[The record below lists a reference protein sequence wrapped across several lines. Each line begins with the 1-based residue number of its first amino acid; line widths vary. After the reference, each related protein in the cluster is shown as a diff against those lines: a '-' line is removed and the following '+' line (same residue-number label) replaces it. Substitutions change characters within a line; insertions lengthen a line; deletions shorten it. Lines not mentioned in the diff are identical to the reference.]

1 MELTKRMIEGHLKS
15 SKKIKSEMTYP
26 QWISRAAGL
35 MSLKLYHILDSFERG
50 HRCMEAF
57 DMELTKRMIEGHLK
71 SSKKIKSEMT
81 YPQWISRA
89 AGLRKN
95 QMSVR
100 NMDRIAHA
108 KIPFNVVRYHP
119 DNDKTILKILFEGL
133 RGDGRVSL
141 TRSRPYEK
149 NDNAHVEQKGGD
161 KVRKLVEMVRAVS
174 ATEI

>member
-1 MELTKRMIEGHLKS
+1 MEV
-15 SKKIKSEMTYP
+15 
-26 QWISRAAGL
+26 
-35 MSLKLYHILDSFERG
+35 
-50 HRCMEAF
+50 F

-89 AGLRKN
+89 AGLGKN

>member
-1 MELTKRMIEGHLKS
+1 MSNIIRYIERIIGKFPKTS
-15 SKKIKSEMTYP
+15 STRKEKGDAFIYQKVAIEANFGRYASKGVGYVEVDFVEHNGGTSAGPFAVTAIYVDTYS

-35 MSLKLYHILDSFERG
+35 G
-50 HRCMEAF
+50 
-57 DMELTKRMIEGHLK
+57 
-71 SSKKIKSEMT
+71 
-81 YPQWISRA
+81 
-89 AGLRKN
+89 KN